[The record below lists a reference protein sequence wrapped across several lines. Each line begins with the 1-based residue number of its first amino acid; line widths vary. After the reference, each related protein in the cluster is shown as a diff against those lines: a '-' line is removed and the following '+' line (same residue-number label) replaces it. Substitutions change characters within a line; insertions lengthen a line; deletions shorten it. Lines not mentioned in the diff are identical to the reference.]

1 MLKSSFWITIKDVL
15 ISLLNFQKT
24 LILKEVYWVYFLIFN
39 NHQTYNLDK
48 NIEEIFTG
56 KCNVS
61 NHKME
66 LEYFC
71 RTHNKLCCAACLSKI
86 KDKENGKHH
95 DCNVCLVEE
104 IKEEK

>member
-1 MLKSSFWITIKDVL
+1 M
-15 ISLLNFQKT
+15 
-24 LILKEVYWVYFLIFN
+24 
-39 NHQTYNLDK
+39 DK

-104 IKEEK
+104 IKEEKKIK